1 MATSLWARA
10 AGKTASIL
18 LRGLSLYLLTY
29 LFIGLSLLIAW
40 AVTGYDYPDNP
51 LEHDF
56 PAPLLHEIIAFLV
69 GPYAFWMVF
78 VAVYDLIKLSHRRGD
93 EATEKEYLH
102 SGWP

>member
-29 LFIGLSLLIAW
+29 LFIVLSFLIAW
-40 AVTGYDYPDNP
+40 AVTGYNYPDNP

-56 PAPLLHEIIAFLV
+56 PTPVLHEIIAFLV
-69 GPYAFWMVF
+69 GPYAFWMVS
-78 VAVYDLIKLSHRRGD
+78 VAIYDLIKRPHGRGD
-93 EATEKEYLH
+93 ETPRRNSYTL
-102 SGWP
+102 GGL